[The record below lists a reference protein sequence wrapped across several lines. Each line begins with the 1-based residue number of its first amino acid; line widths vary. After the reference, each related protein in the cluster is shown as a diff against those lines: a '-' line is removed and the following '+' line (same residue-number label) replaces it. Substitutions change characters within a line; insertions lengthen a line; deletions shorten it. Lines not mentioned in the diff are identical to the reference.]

1 MLYMQVILYRSLP
14 VSYFSYCRML
24 KQYIVLF
31 PASLPH
37 RIFLDCISLFIRYDM
52 ITNYTL
58 KGAYRFLRQPQKRA
72 LSAITQ
78 QAIFYSFVAVRLY
91 TFYRKLCA
99 SKAASP
105 LPVLLLPK

>member
-1 MLYMQVILYRSLP
+1 MQVILYRSLP

-58 KGAYRFLRQPQKRA
+58 KGAYRFLRQPPKTCAFCHNATVYLLFIRC
-72 LSAITQ
+72 
-78 QAIFYSFVAVRLY
+78 
-91 TFYRKLCA
+91 CA
-99 SKAASP
+99 S
-105 LPVLLLPK
+105 LYFL